1 MQDPPDI
8 EALARR
14 YLDLWQDQMTAIAAD
29 PDFAETMGRLF
40 GLMAW
45 AAPSA
50 GGSPP
55 TTPIAN
61 DLTTKP
67 RGNMRNDNKPLAEPS
82 NGSAPPTAA
91 RSDGGYDV
99 ARLTRRIAD
108 LEARLMALEKGSG
121 GGGGRAGTRPRKN
134 RR

>member
-14 YLDLWQDQMTAIAAD
+14 YLDLWQDQLTAIAAD

-40 GLMAW
+40 ELMAW
-45 AAPSA
+45 AAPPA
-50 GGSPP
+50 GGPPP
-55 TTPIAN
+55 TGPMAN
-61 DLTTKP
+61 DVTTKP
-67 RGNMRNDNKPLAEPS
+67 RGSMRHDNKPLAEPS
-82 NGSAPPTAA
+82 NGSAPPTAP
-91 RSDGGYDV
+91 RRDGGDDV

-108 LEARLMALEKGSG
+108 LEARLLALEKGSG
-121 GGGGRAGTRPRKN
+121 GGGGRTGARARKN